1 MWEVLNK
8 KATLAKLIGI
18 IEWCWEGYTRVLT
31 TRTKQ
36 LKSLK

>member
-18 IEWCWEGYTRVLT
+18 IEWYWEGYTRVLT